1 MEKLLIKGGNPLSGT
16 IKCSGAKNAALP
28 MIAATILSKDSIVL
42 KNLPFLQDI
51 TTMFELLGSMGAEI
65 ILNEDMDFTISSNN
79 LSDTEARY
87 ELVKTMRASIL
98 VLGPLVARYG
108 KARIALPG
116 GCAIGSR
123 PVNFH
128 LDALEQLGA
137 KIELKSGY
145 IEATADRLQGARIKF
160 DGITV
165 TGTENIMMAAA
176 LAEGTS
182 HLTNVAKE
190 PEIVDLA
197 EMLNAMGAKI
207 KGAGTDE
214 ITIEGVKELT
224 GVTFNIPADRIEAGT
239 YLAAAVVTCGDI
251 CIDGINPNRLKKVL
265 EKLAETGAEITFTDD
280 SISLSMKLKKPKPVD
295 ITTAPFPE
303 FPTDM
308 QAQFS
313 VISAIANGVSNIYE
327 NVFENRFMH
336 IQELNRMGCDISVKG
351 NHAVVKGVGTLY
363 GAEVMATDLRASA
376 SLILAGLCA
385 EGDTIVDRIYHI
397 DRGYERIEEKLNY
410 LGANILRLPS

>member
-1 MEKLLIKGGNPLSGT
+1 MEKLLINGGNSLSGT
-16 IKCSGAKNAALP
+16 ITCSGAKNAALP
-28 MIAATILSKDSIVL
+28 MIAATILCNDSVVL
-42 KNLPFLQDI
+42 KNLPYLQDI

-65 ILNEDMDFTISSNN
+65 LLNENMDFTISSNK
-79 LSDTEARY
+79 LKDTEARY

-98 VLGPLVARYG
+98 VLGPLVAKYG

-145 IEATADRLQGARIKF
+145 IEATATELVGAKIKF
-160 DGITV
+160 DGVTV
-165 TGTENIMMAAA
+165 TGTENIMMAAC
-176 LAEGTS
+176 LAKGTTY
-182 HLTNVAKE
+182 LTNVAKE
-190 PEIVDLA
+190 PEIEDLA
-197 EMLNAMGAKI
+197 ELLNEMGAKI
-207 KGAGTDE
+207 TGAGTDE
-214 ITIEGVKELT
+214 IVIEGVSALNGT
-224 GVTFNIPADRIEAGT
+224 TFSIPADRIEAGT
-239 YLAAAVVTCGDI
+239 YLVAAAVTRGEI
-251 CIDGINPNRLKKVL
+251 LINGINPDRLRKVL
-265 EKLAETGAEITFTDD
+265 QKLEETGAEIKFDEN
-280 SISLSMKLKKPKPVD
+280 SISLSMKRDKPKPVD

-313 VISAIANGVSNIYE
+313 VINAIAEGTSNIYE
-327 NVFENRFMH
+327 TVFENRFMH
-336 IQELNRMGCDISVKG
+336 IQELNRMGCDINING
-351 NHAVVKGVGTLY
+351 NQAIVKGVDKIY

-385 EGDTIVDRIYHI
+385 EGQTIVDRIYHI

-410 LGANILRLPS
+410 LGANIIRLPS

>member
-28 MIAATILSKDSIVL
+28 MIAATILCKESVVL
-42 KNLPFLQDI
+42 RNLPFLQDI
-51 TTMFELLGSMGAEI
+51 TTMFELLGSMGAQI
-65 ILNEDMDFTISSNN
+65 ILNEDMDFTISSNK

-137 KIELKSGY
+137 KIELKNGY
-145 IEATADRLQGARIKF
+145 IEATADRLQGTRVKF

-182 HLTNVAKE
+182 YLTNVAKE

-197 EMLNAMGAKI
+197 EMLNAMGANI

-214 ITIEGVKELT
+214 IVIEGVEELT
-224 GVTFNIPADRIEAGT
+224 GVTFDIPADRIEAGT
-239 YLAAAVVTCGDI
+239 YLAAAVVTAGDI
-251 CIDGINPNRLKKVL
+251 RIDGINPDRLKKVL

-280 SISLSMKLKKPKPVD
+280 SISLSMNLEKPKPVD

-313 VISAIANGVSNIYE
+313 VISAMADGVSNIYE

-336 IQELNRMGCDISVKG
+336 IQELNRMGCDISVQG
-351 NHAVVKGVGTLY
+351 NHALVKGVNTLY

-385 EGDTIVDRIYHI
+385 EGETIVDRIYHI

>member
-1 MEKLLIKGGNPLSGT
+1 MEKLLIKGGNSLNGT
-16 IKCSGAKNAALP
+16 INCSGAKNAALP
-28 MIAATILSKDSIVL
+28 MIAATILCNEKITL
-42 KNLPFLQDI
+42 KNLPYLQDI
-51 TTMFELLGSMGAEI
+51 TTMFELLGSMGAN
-65 ILNEDMDFTISSNN
+65 ILLDENMNFTISSNE
-79 LSDTEARY
+79 LLDTEARY

-98 VLGPLVARYG
+98 VLGPLVAKYG

-137 KIELKSGY
+137 KIELKNGY
-145 IEATADRLQGARIKF
+145 IEASAKELIGTSIKF

-165 TGTENIMMAAA
+165 TGTENIMMAAC
-176 LAEGTS
+176 LAKGTTS
-182 HLTNVAKE
+182 LTNVAKE
-190 PEIVDLA
+190 PEIEDLA
-197 EMLNAMGAKI
+197 EFLNEMGAKI

-214 ITIEGVKELT
+214 IIIEGVSELEGT
-224 GVTFNIPADRIEAGT
+224 TFSIPADRIEAAT
-239 YLAAAVVTCGDI
+239 YLAAATVTQGNI
-251 CIDGINPNRLKKVL
+251 CIKGINPKRLKKVL
-265 EKLAETGAEITFTDD
+265 DKLEESGAEISCDEN
-280 SISLSMKLKKPKPVD
+280 SISLSMSKQKPKPVD

-313 VISAIANGVSNIYE
+313 VINAIADGTSNIYE
-327 NVFENRFMH
+327 TVFENRFMH
-336 IQELNRMGCDISVKG
+336 IQELNRMGCDIEVNG
-351 NHAVVKGVGTLY
+351 NQAIVKGVKNLY

-385 EGDTIVDRIYHI
+385 EGQTIVDRIYHI

-410 LGANILRLPS
+410 LGADIIRLPS

>member
-1 MEKLLIKGGNPLSGT
+1 MEKLLIKGGNSLSGK
-16 IKCSGAKNAALP
+16 ISCSGAKNAALP
-28 MIAATILSKDSIVL
+28 MIASTILSNEKVVL
-42 KNLPFLQDI
+42 KNLPYLQDI

-65 ILNEDMDFTISSNN
+65 LLDENMDFTISSFN
-79 LSDTEARY
+79 LKDTQARY

-98 VLGPLVARYG
+98 VLGPLVAKYG

-128 LDALEQLGA
+128 LDALKQLGA
-137 KIELKSGY
+137 KIKLKNGY
-145 IEATADRLQGARIKF
+145 IEASANKLIGSNIRF

-165 TGTENIMMAAA
+165 TGTENIMMAAT
-176 LAEGTS
+176 LAQGVTV
-182 HLTNVAKE
+182 LTNVAKE
-190 PEIVDLA
+190 PEIIDLA
-197 EMLNAMGAKI
+197 DMLNSMGADI

-214 ITIEGVKELT
+214 ITINGVSELSGT
-224 GVTFNIPADRIEAGT
+224 TFAIPADRIEAGT
-239 YLAAAVVTCGDI
+239 YLVAAAVTNGNI
-251 CIDGINPNRLKKVL
+251 TIDSINPNRLMKVINMI
-265 EKLAETGAEITFTDD
+265 ERSGSEISFDD
-280 SISLSMKLKKPKPVD
+280 NSISISMNKDRPDPVD

-313 VISAIANGVSNIYE
+313 VINAISKGVSNIYE
-327 NVFENRFMH
+327 TVFENRFMH
-336 IQELNRMGCDISVKG
+336 ILELNRMGCDIEVKG
-351 NHAVVKGVGTLY
+351 NHAIINGVESIY

-385 EGDTIVDRIYHI
+385 KGETVVDRIYHI

-410 LGANILRLPS
+410 LGANIVRLPS